1 MLIAMVI
8 IFGTCWFPINLIN
21 FFGDLMNLGTIFST
35 TVRSFLF
42 YYARQPM

>member
-21 FFGDLMNLGTIFST
+21 FFGDLMNLGKP
-35 TVRSFLF
+35 L
-42 YYARQPM
+42 